1 MQTSHTYSPI
11 QDTLTYDILRKGF
24 KCCSDRALTIFC
36 FFFTLAATI
45 VIFASGV
52 TFYTHGG
59 KEASLWLSHR
69 NFAAPS
75 GIKMD
80 QFCGSFQKW
89 LGITALWSNLLPTAL
104 AWLLIVGAILYLCLN
119 RDSLLK
125 IMDVVWVAYA
135 IQFFWSL
142 IVKAVSVGNY
152 QTTDQSCLDFWRSVG
167 LQSYLDLFEAET
179 KLLILC
185 AVCSGGLLLFIIF
198 GMSYICRCCGWC
210 CEECGRD

>member
-1 MQTSHTYSPI
+1 MQTSLSSSPI

-36 FFFTLAATI
+36 FFLTLAAAI
-45 VIFASGV
+45 VIFATGV
-52 TFYTHGG
+52 TFYTQGG

-80 QFCGSFQKW
+80 QFCGNFQKW
-89 LGITALWSNLLPTAL
+89 LGITALWSNLLPTSL
-104 AWLLIVGAILYLCLN
+104 SWLLIVGGVLYLCCQ
-119 RDSLLK
+119 RESLLK
-125 IMDVVWVAYA
+125 ITDVVWVAYA
-135 IQFFWSL
+135 IQFLWSL

-152 QTTDQSCLDFWRSVG
+152 QTTDQTCLDFWRSVG

-198 GMSYICRCCGWC
+198 GMSYICQCCKWC